1 MKLSKHAKFWA
12 LGALGGVGLFALGV
26 FAQQNGALDIDSTNQ
41 DLFSDLKAVFFLER
55 KDNNEIDSIVRLN
68 VSNGTVV
75 SAPTSD
81 LAGGEAKNTLQNN
94 ASIIGSTNSV
104 NTSSGAF
111 LIATNSGRVE
121 GESMQSFVWGAS
133 NTTLKG
139 YNAIAVATK
148 NTNLEADNTL
158 ALAAKDSTVSAK
170 DSVVLGGKNITINP
184 AGQASLAVWSK
195 INVLGASGA
204 LVFNGKTSSLQ
215 VDTASAHTM
224 VVNADNG
231 LIINTNNSNNQKIQ
245 LTVSGA
251 IKLWEVNNAPAQA
264 SPYISVKT
272 KGSVTCVC
280 GRVSNQNSALSKYTR
295 GNKQIAD
302 LCQKV
307 CDDQNTTLTAQ
318 CGAAATNYPLTQTQW
333 STDDFCQWG
342 LGHAGAKPT
351 FPALG
356 GQVSWT
362 CESFPSG
369 GPTCTATRK
378 GCWDGIRAAGEQ
390 CDLGTNNGK
399 PDSNCSAS
407 CENVKAPKCW
417 ANAKTYLGSDVAWA
431 QPNGFCTDDSVLGE
445 AIPAFWNGSTSG
457 QKTWTCKNKNNKTLT
472 CSANR
477 LPPAVAGACG
487 TALNTCS
494 AGTLSGQTTIPHGD
508 RWSCDG
514 LYGGSNKTCSRCD
527 SGYKYNT
534 TTNICEID
542 CPNPIYRHTNGVT
555 IKAADCAEAGKEY
568 MFEGQKYYVAR
579 DKDDIQTKIAH
590 NTYPANRIVTT
601 RVTDMIQM
609 FDHNPSFNQDI
620 GNWDTSKVT
629 TMYGMFY
636 WAEAFNQPLNNWDT
650 SKVTTMWSMFHF
662 AQAFKQPL
670 NNWDTSKVTDMWNM
684 FHWAEAFNQPLN
696 NWDTS
701 KVTDMWNMFRFAQA
715 FNQPLNN
722 WDTSKVTDM
731 WGMFAS
737 AQAFDQPLNNWD
749 TSKVTNM
756 MYMFEMAQ
764 AFDQPL
770 NNRRISQ
777 IWDENLRNMFTN
789 APAFKANQPY
799 CTWANWSAKK
809 WNFVNM
815 GLNACIN
822 GQCKAYPW
830 NHASQPATTT
840 ANACVGGDYQDIA
853 DDAHN
858 WKWKCNGKYWA
869 TSTECSAAKQP
880 AAINAQCKAYP
891 WNHTAQPATSTA
903 NGCVAGDYQDIAD
916 DTNNWKWKCIGKYS
930 GTSTE
935 CSASKQ
941 PGQPSYTYEWYVQPY
956 WLACQ
961 PKSIT
966 HPICISID
974 VENNEQMSKC
984 IPSNPNHCPV
994 GCKVVNSVTEQLKDA
1009 RVICM
1014 KKDTTLTPWPQT
1026 PPHLLLGTKVDDSFC
1041 PASTKPMPYLFC
1053 WDNSSKQTP
1062 QKCYAEDRR
1071 TIPNNFELSHSHNNI
1086 ATKRGDWGEDL
1097 NSFSTKAI
1105 PFLDATLSISN
1116 SYLYIPVTYHPI
1128 YSDSSINTIKGTLSL
1143 KWRVDKV
1150 KSTAWYT
1157 INKTIPLNTTLI
1169 RHWIARYIKLSTK
1182 DLVQL
1187 DPSIPCEMS
1196 NRKDDCTIVI
1206 SEAKLTLDKV
1216 EVECSSTQPTCPSGF
1231 TASNGKCVKWKCE
1244 NTPASTTPARCEKK
1258 SNYKYIETEGYRFI
1272 EWEVGRVSWQVA
1284 CDTMEEQGYNP
1295 SDAFMLRVTC
1305 PLLWYWLYDSLSRNE
1320 WHFTWWFDT
1329 WNRKMSVKVPSGN
1342 IFGILNPNAYI
1353 EWDFLYDPTAMPDHL
1368 IQEYLNSQHT
1378 GNPYRGIVLNENQK
1392 DIHFCENLDFSKRH
1406 IPIFSAQTDYNGK
1419 RYPMCQENT
1428 DCTNKNQS
1436 QCNSLSKICKRITWT
1451 TTPASTKTI
1460 CIDNQWNT
1468 ITDSF
1473 CSNAW
1478 SKPSCTL
1485 SKINGQCKIHA
1496 WNHTSQPATATAN
1509 GCVAGEYEDIPDDTT
1524 NWKWKCKGKNWG
1536 TETTCSAAK
1545 GSTNPLDRKPWT
1557 VRFIVNCPDYISS
1570 IQIEWISKTPN
1581 EGPRYDDYYIDLPLV
1596 NGNGEMPTPEYPWL
1610 KRWYPVLNKTFDNSI
1625 RKITI
1630 VRDNAAPGKWWAY
1643 QINLPS
1649 NLIPQNLP
1657 EGGRYDIPTMSCLRS
1672 GEA

>member
-55 KDNNEIDSIVRLN
+55 KDNNEKDNNEINSIVRLN

-148 NTNLEADNTL
+148 NTNLQADNTL

-170 DSVVLGGKNITINP
+170 DSVVLGGERITINP
-184 AGQASLAVWSK
+184 AGEASLAVWSK

-204 LVFNGKTSSLQ
+204 LVFNGKPSLLQ

-245 LTVSGA
+245 LTVNGA
-251 IKLWEVNNAPAQA
+251 IKLGAVANQTTPT

-342 LGHAGAKPT
+342 LGHAGTKPT
-351 FPALG
+351 FPTLG

-378 GCWDGIRAAGEQ
+378 GCGDGIRAAGEQ

-399 PDSNCSAS
+399 TDSNCSVS

-445 AIPAFWNGSTSG
+445 TTPAFWNGSTSW

-472 CSANR
+472 CSANK

-494 AGTLSGQTTIPHGD
+494 AGTLSGQTSIAHGK

-514 LYGGSNKTCSRCD
+514 LYGGSNKTCSTCD

-534 TTNICEID
+534 TTNICEVD

-555 IKAADCAEAGKEY
+555 IKAAACAESGKEY

-579 DKDDIQTKIAH
+579 DKDDIKQKIAT
-590 NTYPANRIVTT
+590 NSYPANRIVTT
-601 RVTDMIQM
+601 RVTELNNL
-609 FDHNPSFNQDI
+609 FENNNTFNQDI
-620 GNWDTSKVT
+620 WNWDTSNVTSMIYTFRQAYAFNQDINYWDVSKVRDMSWMFLVASAFNKPLNRWNTSNVENMADMFAVTYNFNQDISNWDVSKVNTMRHMFAYTTNYNKPLTNWNTSNVRNMDRMFWESKAFNQPVAHLNISNVT
-629 TMYGMFY
+629 TMVGMFSNNPVFNQPLNG
-636 WAEAFNQPLNNWDT
+636 WGSKLHNNVNLTNTFRGTTAFNQPLDQWNIWIKLD
-650 SKVTTMWSMFHF
+650 SHLTTMFSG
-662 AQAFKQPL
+662 A
-670 NNWDTSKVTDMWNM
+670 T
-684 FHWAEAFNQPLN
+684 
-696 NWDTS
+696 
-701 KVTDMWNMFRFAQA
+701 
-715 FNQPLNN
+715 
-722 WDTSKVTDM
+722 
-731 WGMFAS
+731 
-737 AQAFDQPLNNWD
+737 
-749 TSKVTNM
+749 
-756 MYMFEMAQ
+756 
-764 AFDQPL
+764 
-770 NNRRISQ
+770 
-777 IWDENLRNMFTN
+777 
-789 APAFKANQPY
+789 AFKANQPY
-799 CTWANWSAKK
+799 CNWGNWSAKK
-809 WNFVNM
+809 WNFVSM
-815 GLNACIN
+815 GLNLCPSYGWRTQSHGACRWKSFLTDGEHACIAN
-822 GQCKAYPW
+822 DPSNKSEMARCMALGPNKCSSGCTV
-830 NHASQPATTT
+830 SQPT
-840 ANACVGGDYQDIA
+840 VEVKDINIQCF
-853 DDAHN
+853 DNTN
-858 WKWKCNGKYWA
+858 WI
-869 TSTECSAAKQP
+869 P
-880 AAINAQCKAYP
+880 AANSLC
-891 WNHTAQPATSTA
+891 
-903 NGCVAGDYQDIAD
+903 AGLEKPLTYEYCAP
-916 DTNNWKWKCIGKYS
+916 S
-930 GTSTE
+930 
-935 CSASKQ
+935 
-941 PGQPSYTYEWYVQPY
+941 QPS
-956 WLACQ
+956 
-961 PKSIT
+961 
-966 HPICISID
+966 
-974 VENNEQMSKC
+974 
-984 IPSNPNHCPV
+984 
-994 GCKVVNSVTEQLKDA
+994 
-1009 RVICM
+1009 
-1014 KKDTTLTPWPQT
+1014 
-1026 PPHLLLGTKVDDSFC
+1026 
-1041 PASTKPMPYLFC
+1041 
-1053 WDNSSKQTP
+1053 
-1062 QKCYAEDRR
+1062 QKCYKEDYR
-1071 TIPNNFELSHSHNNI
+1071 TMPTSFNISTSSQKIIGSYGWISLSYLAS
-1086 ATKRGDWGEDL
+1086 APG
-1097 NSFSTKAI
+1097 AY
-1105 PFLDATLSISN
+1105 LDATLGMGA
-1116 SYLYIPVTYHPI
+1116 SYLYIPINYHPI
-1128 YSDSSINTIKGTLSL
+1128 HSDSSINTLKGTLTL
-1143 KWRVDKV
+1143 KWNVSKT
-1150 KSTAWYT
+1150 SGWINP
-1157 INKTIPLNTTLI
+1157 INKTIPIETTLI
-1169 RHWIARYIKLSTK
+1169 THWTTRYLKLSTRG
-1182 DLVQL
+1182 LVQG
-1187 DPSIPCEMS
+1187 DSRGIPCDDSSAWYS
-1196 NRKDDCTIVI
+1196 NCNIHIT
-1206 SEAKLTLDKV
+1206 EAKLTLDKI
-1216 EVECSSTQPTCPSGF
+1216 EIPCSTQPTCPSGF

-1406 IPIFSAQTDYNGK
+1406 IPIFSAQTDYSGK

-1436 QCNSLSKICKRITWT
+1436 QCNGLSKICKRITWT
-1451 TTPASTKTI
+1451 TTPASTKTV
-1460 CIDNQWNT
+1460 CIDDQWNT
-1468 ITDSF
+1468 ITDGL

-1478 SKPSCTL
+1478 AKPSCTP
-1485 SKINGQCKIHA
+1485 SKINGQCKVHP
-1496 WNHTSQPATATAN
+1496 WNHTSQPATVTVN
-1509 GCVAGEYEDIPDDTT
+1509 GCIAGEYGDIPDDTT
-1524 NWKWKCKGKNWG
+1524 NWKWKCKGKNGG
-1536 TETTCSAAK
+1536 TETICSAAK

-1610 KRWYPVLNKTFDNSI
+1610 KRWYPVLNKTFDDSI

>member
-55 KDNNEIDSIVRLN
+55 KEDNNEIDSIVRLN

-81 LAGGEAKNTLQNN
+81 LAGGEVRNTLQNN
-94 ASIIGSTNSV
+94 ASIIGSTNSA

-111 LIATNSGRVE
+111 LIATNSSRVQ

-133 NTTLKG
+133 NTTLNG

-148 NTNLEADNTL
+148 NTNLQADNTL
-158 ALAAKDSTVSAK
+158 ALAAKDSTVLAR
-170 DSVVLGGKNITINP
+170 DSVVLGGERITINP

-204 LVFNGKTSSLQ
+204 FVFNGKTIPLQ

-378 GCWDGIRAAGEQ
+378 GCGDGIRAAGEQ

-399 PDSNCSAS
+399 PESNCSIS

-417 ANAKTYLGSDVAWA
+417 ANAKSYLGSDVAWA
-431 QPNGFCTDDSVLGE
+431 QPNGFCTDDSVLE
-445 AIPAFWNGSTSG
+445 ETAPAFWNDSTSW
-457 QKTWTCKNKNNKTLT
+457 QKTWTCKNKNNKNLT
-472 CSANR
+472 CSASR

-487 TALNTCS
+487 TTLNTCS
-494 AGTLSGQTTIPHGD
+494 AGTLSGQTSITHGK

-514 LYGGSNKTCSRCD
+514 LYGGSNKTCSTCD

-534 TTNICEID
+534 TTNICEVD

-555 IKAADCAEAGKEY
+555 IKAAACAESGKEY

-579 DKDDIQTKIAH
+579 DKDDIKQKIAT
-590 NTYPANRIVTT
+590 NSYPANRIVTT
-601 RVTDMIQM
+601 RVTELNNL
-609 FDHNPSFNQDI
+609 FENNNTFNQDI
-620 GNWDTSKVT
+620 WNWDTSNVTSMIYTFRQAYAFNQDINYWDVSKVRDMSWMFLVASAFNKPLNRWNTSNVENMADMFAVTYNFNQDISNWNVSKVNTMRHMFAYTTNYNKPLTNWNTSNVRNMDRMFWESKAFNQPVAHLNISNVT
-629 TMYGMFY
+629 TMVGMFSNNPVFNQRLNG
-636 WAEAFNQPLNNWDT
+636 WGSKLHNNVNLTNTFRGTTAFNQPLDQWKIWIKSDAHL
-650 SKVTTMWSMFHF
+650 TTIFSG
-662 AQAFKQPL
+662 A
-670 NNWDTSKVTDMWNM
+670 T
-684 FHWAEAFNQPLN
+684 
-696 NWDTS
+696 
-701 KVTDMWNMFRFAQA
+701 
-715 FNQPLNN
+715 
-722 WDTSKVTDM
+722 
-731 WGMFAS
+731 
-737 AQAFDQPLNNWD
+737 
-749 TSKVTNM
+749 
-756 MYMFEMAQ
+756 
-764 AFDQPL
+764 
-770 NNRRISQ
+770 
-777 IWDENLRNMFTN
+777 
-789 APAFKANQPY
+789 AFKANQPY
-799 CTWANWSAKK
+799 CNWANWSAKK
-809 WNFVNM
+809 WNFVSM
-815 GLNACIN
+815 GLNLCPSYGWRTQSHGACRWKSFLTDGEHACIAN
-822 GQCKAYPW
+822 DPSNKSEMARCMALGPNKCSSGCTV
-830 NHASQPATTT
+830 SQPT
-840 ANACVGGDYQDIA
+840 VEVKDINIQCF
-853 DDAHN
+853 DNTN
-858 WKWKCNGKYWA
+858 WI
-869 TSTECSAAKQP
+869 P
-880 AAINAQCKAYP
+880 AANSLC
-891 WNHTAQPATSTA
+891 
-903 NGCVAGDYQDIAD
+903 AGLEKPLTYEYCAP
-916 DTNNWKWKCIGKYS
+916 S
-930 GTSTE
+930 
-935 CSASKQ
+935 
-941 PGQPSYTYEWYVQPY
+941 QPS
-956 WLACQ
+956 
-961 PKSIT
+961 
-966 HPICISID
+966 
-974 VENNEQMSKC
+974 
-984 IPSNPNHCPV
+984 
-994 GCKVVNSVTEQLKDA
+994 
-1009 RVICM
+1009 
-1014 KKDTTLTPWPQT
+1014 
-1026 PPHLLLGTKVDDSFC
+1026 
-1041 PASTKPMPYLFC
+1041 
-1053 WDNSSKQTP
+1053 
-1062 QKCYAEDRR
+1062 QKCYKEDYR
-1071 TIPNNFELSHSHNNI
+1071 TMPTSFNISTSSQKIIGSYGWISLSYLAS
-1086 ATKRGDWGEDL
+1086 APG
-1097 NSFSTKAI
+1097 AY
-1105 PFLDATLSISN
+1105 LDATLGMGA
-1116 SYLYIPVTYHPI
+1116 SYLYIPINYHPI
-1128 YSDSSINTIKGTLSL
+1128 HSDSSINTLKGTLTL
-1143 KWRVDKV
+1143 KWNVSKT
-1150 KSTAWYT
+1150 SGWINP
-1157 INKTIPLNTTLI
+1157 INKTIPIETTLI
-1169 RHWIARYIKLSTK
+1169 THWTTRYLKLSTRG
-1182 DLVQL
+1182 LVQG
-1187 DPSIPCEMS
+1187 DSRGIPCDDSSAWYS
-1196 NRKDDCTIVI
+1196 NCNIHIT
-1206 SEAKLTLDKV
+1206 EAKLTLDKI
-1216 EVECSSTQPTCPSGF
+1216 EIPCSTQPTCPSGF

-1468 ITDSF
+1468 IPDSF
-1473 CSNAW
+1473 CTNAW
-1478 SKPSCTL
+1478 PKPSCTL
-1485 SKINGQCKIHA
+1485 SKINGQCKLHP

-1536 TETTCSAAK
+1536 TETICSSIKEAYTPEIRLEEISHWSEYCWGNRHVHVTIK
-1545 GSTNPLDRKPWT
+1545 NPKWRSMKIEHSHT
-1557 VRFIVNCPDYISS
+1557 ISS
-1570 IQIEWISKTPN
+1570 ISNWGKVDMRWKEYSRKLQKQTSDQQYEFDLQKIPSSPICDWSV
-1581 EGPRYDDYYIDLPLV
+1581 EGKFSVYVTVDWK
-1596 NGNGEMPTPEYPWL
+1596 E
-1610 KRWYPVLNKTFDNSI
+1610 
-1625 RKITI
+1625 I
-1630 VRDNAAPGKWWAY
+1630 VRSYSYLNITKDKPYAAC
-1643 QINLPS
+1643 
-1649 NLIPQNLP
+1649 
-1657 EGGRYDIPTMSCLRS
+1657 CLVEDPLKS
-1672 GEA
+1672 GLWGV

>member
-41 DLFSDLKAVFFLER
+41 DLFSDLKAVFFLDR
-55 KDNNEIDSIVRLN
+55 NGDEIDSIVRLN

-81 LAGGEAKNTLQNN
+81 LAGGEAENTLQNN

-148 NTNLEADNTL
+148 NTNLKADNTL
-158 ALAAKDSTVSAK
+158 ALAAKDSTVSAS
-170 DSVVLGGKNITINP
+170 DSVVLGGESITINP
-184 AGQASLAVWSK
+184 GSQASLAVWSK

-204 LVFNGKTSSLQ
+204 LVFNGKTIPLQ

-280 GRVSNQNSALSKYTR
+280 GKVNNQNSALSKYTR

-351 FPALG
+351 FPTLG

-378 GCWDGIRAAGEQ
+378 GCGDGIRAAGEQ

-399 PDSNCSAS
+399 PDSNCSVS

-445 AIPAFWNGSTSG
+445 TTPAFWNGSTSW
-457 QKTWTCKNKNNKTLT
+457 QKTWTCKNKNNKNLT

-487 TALNTCS
+487 TTLNTCS
-494 AGTLSGQTTIPHGD
+494 AGTLSGQTTIPHGK

-514 LYGGSNKTCSRCD
+514 LYGGSNKTCSTCD

-534 TTNICEID
+534 TTNICEVD

-555 IKAADCAEAGKEY
+555 IKAAACAESGKEY

-579 DKDDIQTKIAH
+579 DKDDIKQKIAT
-590 NTYPANRIVTT
+590 NSYPANRIVTT
-601 RVTDMIQM
+601 RVTELNNL
-609 FDHNPSFNQDI
+609 FENNNTFNQDI
-620 GNWDTSKVT
+620 WNWDTSNVTSMIYTFRQAYAFNQDINYWDVSKVRDMSWMFLVASAFNKPLNRWNTSNVENMADMFAVTYNFNQDISNWDVSKVNTMRHMFAYTTNYNKPLTNWNTSNVRNMDRMFWESKAFNQPVAHLNISNVT
-629 TMYGMFY
+629 TMVGMFSNNPVFNQPLNG
-636 WAEAFNQPLNNWDT
+636 WGSKLHNNVNLTNTFRGTTAFNQPLDQWNIWIKLD
-650 SKVTTMWSMFHF
+650 SHLTTMFSG
-662 AQAFKQPL
+662 A
-670 NNWDTSKVTDMWNM
+670 T
-684 FHWAEAFNQPLN
+684 
-696 NWDTS
+696 
-701 KVTDMWNMFRFAQA
+701 
-715 FNQPLNN
+715 
-722 WDTSKVTDM
+722 
-731 WGMFAS
+731 
-737 AQAFDQPLNNWD
+737 
-749 TSKVTNM
+749 
-756 MYMFEMAQ
+756 
-764 AFDQPL
+764 
-770 NNRRISQ
+770 
-777 IWDENLRNMFTN
+777 
-789 APAFKANQPY
+789 AFKANQPY
-799 CTWANWSAKK
+799 CNWANWSAKK
-809 WNFVNM
+809 WNFVSM
-815 GLNACIN
+815 GLNLCPSYGWRTQSHGACRWKSFLTDGEHACIAN
-822 GQCKAYPW
+822 DPSNKSEMARCMALGPNKCSSGCTV
-830 NHASQPATTT
+830 SQPT
-840 ANACVGGDYQDIA
+840 VEVKDINIQCF
-853 DDAHN
+853 DNTN
-858 WKWKCNGKYWA
+858 WI
-869 TSTECSAAKQP
+869 P
-880 AAINAQCKAYP
+880 AANSLC
-891 WNHTAQPATSTA
+891 
-903 NGCVAGDYQDIAD
+903 AGLEKPLTYEYCAP
-916 DTNNWKWKCIGKYS
+916 S
-930 GTSTE
+930 
-935 CSASKQ
+935 
-941 PGQPSYTYEWYVQPY
+941 QPS
-956 WLACQ
+956 
-961 PKSIT
+961 
-966 HPICISID
+966 
-974 VENNEQMSKC
+974 
-984 IPSNPNHCPV
+984 
-994 GCKVVNSVTEQLKDA
+994 
-1009 RVICM
+1009 
-1014 KKDTTLTPWPQT
+1014 
-1026 PPHLLLGTKVDDSFC
+1026 
-1041 PASTKPMPYLFC
+1041 
-1053 WDNSSKQTP
+1053 
-1062 QKCYAEDRR
+1062 QKCYKEDYR
-1071 TIPNNFELSHSHNNI
+1071 TMPTSFNISTSSQKIIGSYGWISLSYLAS
-1086 ATKRGDWGEDL
+1086 APG
-1097 NSFSTKAI
+1097 AY
-1105 PFLDATLSISN
+1105 LDATLGMGA
-1116 SYLYIPVTYHPI
+1116 SYLYIPINYHPI
-1128 YSDSSINTIKGTLSL
+1128 HSDSSINTLKGTLTL
-1143 KWRVDKV
+1143 KWNVSKT
-1150 KSTAWYT
+1150 SGWINP
-1157 INKTIPLNTTLI
+1157 INKTIPIETTLI
-1169 RHWIARYIKLSTK
+1169 THWTTRYLKLSTRG
-1182 DLVQL
+1182 LVQG
-1187 DPSIPCEMS
+1187 DSRGIPCDDSSAWYS
-1196 NRKDDCTIVI
+1196 NCNIHIT
-1206 SEAKLTLDKV
+1206 EAKLTLDKI
-1216 EVECSSTQPTCPSGF
+1216 EIPCSTQPTCPSGF

-1406 IPIFSAQTDYNGK
+1406 IPIFSAQTDYSGK

-1436 QCNSLSKICKRITWT
+1436 QCNGLSKICKRITWT
-1451 TTPASTKTI
+1451 TTPASTKTV
-1460 CIDNQWNT
+1460 CIDDQWNT
-1468 ITDSF
+1468 ITDGL

-1478 SKPSCTL
+1478 AKPSCTP
-1485 SKINGQCKIHA
+1485 SKINGQCKVHP
-1496 WNHTSQPATATAN
+1496 WNHTSQPATVTAN
-1509 GCVAGEYEDIPDDTT
+1509 GCIAGEYGDIPDDTT
-1524 NWKWKCKGKNWG
+1524 NWKWKCKGKNGG
-1536 TETTCSAAK
+1536 TETICSAAK

-1610 KRWYPVLNKTFDNSI
+1610 KRWYPVLNKTFDDSI

>member
-41 DLFSDLKAVFFLER
+41 DLFSDLKAVFFLDR
-55 KDNNEIDSIVRLN
+55 NGDEIDSIVRLN

-111 LIATNSGRVE
+111 LIATNNGRVE

-148 NTNLEADNTL
+148 NTNLQANNTL
-158 ALAAKDSTVSAK
+158 ALAAKDSTVLAR
-170 DSVVLGGKNITINP
+170 DSVVLGGERITINP
-184 AGQASLAVWSK
+184 AGEASLAVWSK

-204 LVFNGKTSSLQ
+204 LVFNGKPSLLQ

-280 GRVSNQNSALSKYTR
+280 GKVNNQNSALSKYTR

-351 FPALG
+351 FPTLG

-378 GCWDGIRAAGEQ
+378 GCGDGIRAAGEQ

-399 PDSNCSAS
+399 PDSNCSVS

-431 QPNGFCTDDSVLGE
+431 QPNGFCTDDSVLE
-445 AIPAFWNGSTSG
+445 ETAPAFWNDSTSW
-457 QKTWTCKNKNNKTLT
+457 QKTWTCKNKNNKNLT
-472 CSANR
+472 CSASR

-487 TALNTCS
+487 TTLNTCS
-494 AGTLSGQTTIPHGD
+494 AGTLSGQTSITHGK

-514 LYGGSNKTCSRCD
+514 LYGGSNKTCSTCD

-534 TTNICEID
+534 TTNICEVD

-555 IKAADCAEAGKEY
+555 IKAAACAESGKEY
-568 MFEGQKYYVAR
+568 VFEGQKYYVAR
-579 DKDDIQTKIAH
+579 DKDDIKQKIAT
-590 NTYPANRIVTT
+590 NSYPANRIVTT
-601 RVTDMIQM
+601 RVTELNNL
-609 FDHNPSFNQDI
+609 FENNNTFNQDI
-620 GNWDTSKVT
+620 WNWDTSNVTSTIYTFRQAYAFNQDINYWDVSKVRDMSWMFLVASAFNKPLNRWNTSNVENMADMFAVTYNFNQDISNWDVSKVNTMRHMFAYTTNYNKPLTNWNTSNVRNMDRMFWESKAFNQPVAHLNISNVT
-629 TMYGMFY
+629 TMVGMFSNNPVFNQPLNG
-636 WAEAFNQPLNNWDT
+636 WGSKLHNNVNLTNTFRGTTAFNQPLDQWNIWIKLD
-650 SKVTTMWSMFHF
+650 SHLTTMFSG
-662 AQAFKQPL
+662 ATAFK
-670 NNWDTSKVTDMWNM
+670 T
-684 FHWAEAFNQPLN
+684 
-696 NWDTS
+696 
-701 KVTDMWNMFRFAQA
+701 
-715 FNQPLNN
+715 
-722 WDTSKVTDM
+722 
-731 WGMFAS
+731 
-737 AQAFDQPLNNWD
+737 
-749 TSKVTNM
+749 
-756 MYMFEMAQ
+756 
-764 AFDQPL
+764 
-770 NNRRISQ
+770 
-777 IWDENLRNMFTN
+777 
-789 APAFKANQPY
+789 NQPY
-799 CTWANWSAKK
+799 CNWANWSAKK
-809 WNFVNM
+809 WNFVSM
-815 GLNACIN
+815 GLDLCPSYGWRTQSHGACRWKSFLTDGEHACIAN
-822 GQCKAYPW
+822 DPSNKSEMARCMALGPNKCSSGCTV
-830 NHASQPATTT
+830 SQPT
-840 ANACVGGDYQDIA
+840 VEVKDINIQCF
-853 DDAHN
+853 DNTN
-858 WKWKCNGKYWA
+858 WI
-869 TSTECSAAKQP
+869 P
-880 AAINAQCKAYP
+880 AANSLC
-891 WNHTAQPATSTA
+891 
-903 NGCVAGDYQDIAD
+903 AGLEKPLTYEYCAP
-916 DTNNWKWKCIGKYS
+916 S
-930 GTSTE
+930 
-935 CSASKQ
+935 
-941 PGQPSYTYEWYVQPY
+941 QPS
-956 WLACQ
+956 
-961 PKSIT
+961 
-966 HPICISID
+966 
-974 VENNEQMSKC
+974 
-984 IPSNPNHCPV
+984 
-994 GCKVVNSVTEQLKDA
+994 
-1009 RVICM
+1009 
-1014 KKDTTLTPWPQT
+1014 
-1026 PPHLLLGTKVDDSFC
+1026 
-1041 PASTKPMPYLFC
+1041 
-1053 WDNSSKQTP
+1053 
-1062 QKCYAEDRR
+1062 QKCYKEDYR
-1071 TIPNNFELSHSHNNI
+1071 TMPTSFNISTSSQKIIGSYGWISLSYLAS
-1086 ATKRGDWGEDL
+1086 APG
-1097 NSFSTKAI
+1097 AY
-1105 PFLDATLSISN
+1105 LDATLGMGA
-1116 SYLYIPVTYHPI
+1116 SYLYIPINYHPI
-1128 YSDSSINTIKGTLSL
+1128 HSDSSINTLKGALTL
-1143 KWRVDKV
+1143 KWNVSKT
-1150 KSTAWYT
+1150 SGWINP
-1157 INKTIPLNTTLI
+1157 INKTIPIETTLI
-1169 RHWIARYIKLSTK
+1169 THWTTRYLKLSTRG
-1182 DLVQL
+1182 LVQG
-1187 DPSIPCEMS
+1187 DSRGIPCDDSSAWYS
-1196 NRKDDCTIVI
+1196 NCNIHIT
-1206 SEAKLTLDKV
+1206 EAKLTLDKI
-1216 EVECSSTQPTCPSGF
+1216 EIPCSTQPTCPSGF

-1406 IPIFSAQTDYNGK
+1406 IPIFSAQTDYSGK

-1436 QCNSLSKICKRITWT
+1436 QCNGLSKICKRITWT
-1451 TTPASTKTI
+1451 TTPASTKTV
-1460 CIDNQWNT
+1460 CIDDQWNT
-1468 ITDSF
+1468 ITDGL

-1478 SKPSCTL
+1478 AKPSCTP
-1485 SKINGQCKIHA
+1485 SKINGQCKVHP
-1496 WNHTSQPATATAN
+1496 WNHTSQPATVTAN
-1509 GCVAGEYEDIPDDTT
+1509 GCIAGEYEDIPDDTT
-1524 NWKWKCKGKNWG
+1524 NWKWKCKGKNGG
-1536 TETTCSAAK
+1536 TETICSAAK

-1610 KRWYPVLNKTFDNSI
+1610 KRWYPVLNKTFDDSI

>member
-12 LGALGGVGLFALGV
+12 LGALGGVWLFALGV

-94 ASIIGSTNSV
+94 ASIIGSTNSA

-111 LIATNSGRVE
+111 LIATNSSRVQ

-204 LVFNGKTSSLQ
+204 LVFNGKSIPLQ

-280 GRVSNQNSALSKYTR
+280 GKVNNQNSALSKYTR

-378 GCWDGIRAAGEQ
+378 GCGDGIRAAGEQ

-399 PDSNCSAS
+399 PESNCSAS

-417 ANAKTYLGSDVAWA
+417 ANAKSYLGSDVAWA

-445 AIPAFWNGSTSG
+445 ATPAFWNGSTSG
-457 QKTWTCKNKNNKTLT
+457 QKTWTCKNKNNKNLT

-487 TALNTCS
+487 TTLNTCS

-542 CPNPIYRHTNGVT
+542 CQNPIYRHTNGVT
-555 IKAADCAEAGKEY
+555 IKAAACAEAGREY

-579 DKDDIQTKIAH
+579 DKDDIKAKIAA
-590 NTYPANRIVTT
+590 NAYPANRIVTT
-601 RVTDMIQM
+601 RVTDMIWM
-609 FDHNPSFNQDI
+609 FDQNSSFNQDI
-620 GNWDTSKVT
+620 ANWDTSNVTDMRGMFYWAEAFNQPFNNWDTSKVT
-629 TMYGMFY
+629 HMGGMFEGAHTFNQALNN
-636 WAEAFNQPLNNWDT
+636 WDTSKVTDMGGMFHSAKAFNQPLNNWDT
-650 SKVTTMWSMFHF
+650 SKVTNMYAMFY
-662 AQAFKQPL
+662 
-670 NNWDTSKVTDMWNM
+670 
-684 FHWAEAFNQPLN
+684 WAKAFNQPLN

-701 KVTDMWNMFRFAQA
+701 NVTNMYGMFYWAKA

-722 WDTSKVTDM
+722 WNISKVTDM
-731 WGMFAS
+731 
-737 AQAFDQPLNNWD
+737 
-749 TSKVTNM
+749 K
-756 MYMFEMAQ
+756 YMFYWAET
-764 AFDQPL
+764 FNQPL
-770 NNRRISQ
+770 NNRRINQ
-777 IWDENLRNMFTN
+777 ISDENLKDIFGN
-789 APAFKANQPY
+789 ATAFKENQPY
-799 CTWANWSAKK
+799 CNWANWSAKK

-822 GQCKAYPW
+822 GQCKAHPW
-830 NHASQPATTT
+830 NHASQPATST
-840 ANACVGGDYQDIA
+840 ANGCVGGDYQDIA
-853 DDAHN
+853 DDANN

-869 TSTECSAAKQP
+869 TSTECSASKQP
-880 AAINAQCKAYP
+880 APVNAQCKVYP
-891 WNHTAQPATSTA
+891 WNHASQPATDTA
-903 NGCVAGDYQDIAD
+903 NACVAGDYQDIAD
-916 DTNNWKWKCIGKYS
+916 DANNWKWKCIGKY
-930 GTSTE
+930 GATSTE

-941 PGQPSYTYEWYVQPY
+941 PT
-956 WLACQ
+956 
-961 PKSIT
+961 
-966 HPICISID
+966 
-974 VENNEQMSKC
+974 
-984 IPSNPNHCPV
+984 PV
-994 GCKVVNSVTEQLKDA
+994 
-1009 RVICM
+1009 
-1014 KKDTTLTPWPQT
+1014 
-1026 PPHLLLGTKVDDSFC
+1026 
-1041 PASTKPMPYLFC
+1041 
-1053 WDNSSKQTP
+1053 
-1062 QKCYAEDRR
+1062 
-1071 TIPNNFELSHSHNNI
+1071 
-1086 ATKRGDWGEDL
+1086 
-1097 NSFSTKAI
+1097 
-1105 PFLDATLSISN
+1105 
-1116 SYLYIPVTYHPI
+1116 
-1128 YSDSSINTIKGTLSL
+1128 
-1143 KWRVDKV
+1143 
-1150 KSTAWYT
+1150 
-1157 INKTIPLNTTLI
+1157 
-1169 RHWIARYIKLSTK
+1169 
-1182 DLVQL
+1182 
-1187 DPSIPCEMS
+1187 
-1196 NRKDDCTIVI
+1196 
-1206 SEAKLTLDKV
+1206 
-1216 EVECSSTQPTCPSGF
+1216 
-1231 TASNGKCVKWKCE
+1231 
-1244 NTPASTTPARCEKK
+1244 
-1258 SNYKYIETEGYRFI
+1258 
-1272 EWEVGRVSWQVA
+1272 
-1284 CDTMEEQGYNP
+1284 
-1295 SDAFMLRVTC
+1295 
-1305 PLLWYWLYDSLSRNE
+1305 
-1320 WHFTWWFDT
+1320 
-1329 WNRKMSVKVPSGN
+1329 
-1342 IFGILNPNAYI
+1342 
-1353 EWDFLYDPTAMPDHL
+1353 
-1368 IQEYLNSQHT
+1368 
-1378 GNPYRGIVLNENQK
+1378 
-1392 DIHFCENLDFSKRH
+1392 
-1406 IPIFSAQTDYNGK
+1406 
-1419 RYPMCQENT
+1419 
-1428 DCTNKNQS
+1428 
-1436 QCNSLSKICKRITWT
+1436 
-1451 TTPASTKTI
+1451 
-1460 CIDNQWNT
+1460 
-1468 ITDSF
+1468 
-1473 CSNAW
+1473 
-1478 SKPSCTL
+1478 
-1485 SKINGQCKIHA
+1485 NGQCKIYP
-1496 WNHTSQPATATAN
+1496 WNHASQPATN
-1509 GCVAGEYEDIPDDTT
+1509 SMDGCIAGDYEDITDHSNYWVWKCNGKNGWEAEECGAKQNSIILTSTEPIVACDEWLISSPLTVQWERNELDIDTDGEPMSLRLKFKINFWA
-1524 NWKWKCKGKNWG
+1524 NWKATDDHWH
-1536 TETTCSAAK
+1536 
-1545 GSTNPLDRKPWT
+1545 
-1557 VRFIVNCPDYISS
+1557 
-1570 IQIEWISKTPN
+1570 PN
-1581 EGPRYDDYYIDLPLV
+1581 VCRILIKDILSEDNAQKYR
-1596 NGNGEMPTPEYPWL
+1596 
-1610 KRWYPVLNKTFDNSI
+1610 RALNKLLDEPSEKIAKTSESGYKLSLYHAVI
-1625 RKITI
+1625 RWTDLELQLSLGNLYQKLLFQDDHISVTI
-1630 VRDNAAPGKWWAY
+1630 NAYK
-1643 QINLPS
+1643 
-1649 NLIPQNLP
+1649 
-1657 EGGRYDIPTMSCLRS
+1657 
-1672 GEA
+1672 

>member
-12 LGALGGVGLFALGV
+12 LGALGGGGLFALGV
-26 FAQQNGALDIDSTNQ
+26 FAQQTLEINPSEQ
-41 DLFSDLKAVFFLER
+41 DLFSDLKAVFFLDR
-55 KDNNEIDSIVRLN
+55 NGDEIKSIVRWNASGSTL
-68 VSNGTVV
+68 VT
-75 SAPTSD
+75 APTSE
-81 LAGGEAKNTLQNN
+81 LTGGEAKNTLQNN
-94 ASIIGSTNSV
+94 ASIIGSTDSS
-104 NTSSGAF
+104 NTSAGAF
-111 LIATNSGRVE
+111 LIATNGGKVQW
-121 GESMQSFVWGAS
+121 ESMQSFIWGAN
-133 NTTLKG
+133 NTTLSG
-139 YNAIAVATK
+139 FNTIAVATK
-148 NTNLEADNTL
+148 DTNIDADNAL
-158 ALAAKDSTVSAK
+158 ALASKNTNITAKDAIAIGWEDIK
-170 DSVVLGGKNITINP
+170 LK
-184 AGQASLAVWSK
+184 GQASLAIWSK
-195 INVLGASGA
+195 IDSAAQGAM
-204 LVFNGKTSSLQ
+204 VFNAKKERLNLNNESNNTFII
-215 VDTASAHTM
+215 
-224 VVNADNG
+224 NAENG
-231 LIINTNNSNNQKIQ
+231 LIVNANTSANPKIQ

-264 SPYISVKT
+264 SPYIST
-272 KGSVTCVC
+272 KKVGNVTCIC
-280 GRVSNQNSALSKYTR
+280 GKANNGNIAISKYSR
-295 GNKQIAD
+295 NNKQHAEV
-302 LCQKV
+302 CQKV
-307 CDDQNTTLTAQ
+307 CNNETPTLPGQ

-378 GCWDGIRAAGEQ
+378 GCGDGIRAVGEQ

-399 PDSNCSAS
+399 PDSNCSVS

-417 ANAKTYLGSDVAWA
+417 ANAKTYLGSDVAWV
-431 QPNGFCTDDSVLGE
+431 QPNGFCTDDSVLE
-445 AIPAFWNGSTSG
+445 ETAPAFWNDSTSW
-457 QKTWTCKNKNNKTLT
+457 QKTWTCKNKNNKNLT
-472 CSANR
+472 CSASR

-487 TALNTCS
+487 TTLNTCS
-494 AGTLSGQTTIPHGD
+494 AGTLSGQTSITHGK

-514 LYGGSNKTCSRCD
+514 LYGGSNKTCSTCD

-534 TTNICEID
+534 TTNICEVD

-555 IKAADCAEAGKEY
+555 IKAAACAESGKEY

-579 DKDDIQTKIAH
+579 DKDDIKQKIAT
-590 NTYPANRIVTT
+590 NSYPANRIVTT
-601 RVTDMIQM
+601 RVTELNNL
-609 FDHNPSFNQDI
+609 FENNNTFNQDI
-620 GNWDTSKVT
+620 WNWDTSNVTSMIYTFRQAYAFNQDINYWDVSKVRDMSWMFLVASAFNKPLNRWNTSNVENMADMFAVTYNFNQDISNWDVSKVNTMRHMFAYTTNYNKPLTNWNTSNVRNMDRMFWESKAFNQPVAHLNISNVT
-629 TMYGMFY
+629 TMVGMFSNNPVFNQPLNG
-636 WAEAFNQPLNNWDT
+636 WGSKLHNNVNLTNTFRGTTAFNQPLDQWNIWIKLD
-650 SKVTTMWSMFHF
+650 SHLTTIFSG
-662 AQAFKQPL
+662 A
-670 NNWDTSKVTDMWNM
+670 T
-684 FHWAEAFNQPLN
+684 
-696 NWDTS
+696 
-701 KVTDMWNMFRFAQA
+701 
-715 FNQPLNN
+715 
-722 WDTSKVTDM
+722 
-731 WGMFAS
+731 
-737 AQAFDQPLNNWD
+737 
-749 TSKVTNM
+749 
-756 MYMFEMAQ
+756 
-764 AFDQPL
+764 
-770 NNRRISQ
+770 
-777 IWDENLRNMFTN
+777 
-789 APAFKANQPY
+789 AFKANQPY
-799 CTWANWSAKK
+799 CNWANWSAKK
-809 WNFVNM
+809 WNFVSM
-815 GLNACIN
+815 GLNLCPSYGWRTQSHGACRWKSFLTDGEHACIAN
-822 GQCKAYPW
+822 DPSNKSEMARCMALGPNKCSSGCTV
-830 NHASQPATTT
+830 SQPT
-840 ANACVGGDYQDIA
+840 VEVKDINIQCF
-853 DDAHN
+853 DNTN
-858 WKWKCNGKYWA
+858 WI
-869 TSTECSAAKQP
+869 P
-880 AAINAQCKAYP
+880 AANSLC
-891 WNHTAQPATSTA
+891 
-903 NGCVAGDYQDIAD
+903 AGLEKPLTYEYCAP
-916 DTNNWKWKCIGKYS
+916 S
-930 GTSTE
+930 
-935 CSASKQ
+935 
-941 PGQPSYTYEWYVQPY
+941 QPS
-956 WLACQ
+956 
-961 PKSIT
+961 
-966 HPICISID
+966 
-974 VENNEQMSKC
+974 
-984 IPSNPNHCPV
+984 
-994 GCKVVNSVTEQLKDA
+994 
-1009 RVICM
+1009 
-1014 KKDTTLTPWPQT
+1014 
-1026 PPHLLLGTKVDDSFC
+1026 
-1041 PASTKPMPYLFC
+1041 
-1053 WDNSSKQTP
+1053 

-1231 TASNGKCVKWKCE
+1231 TASNGKCVKWECE

-1258 SNYKYIETEGYRFI
+1258 SNYKYIGREGFRFI
-1272 EWEVGRVSWQVA
+1272 EAERGRVSWQVA
-1284 CDTMEEQGYNP
+1284 CDAIEQEGYSP
-1295 SDAFMLRVTC
+1295 DKAFMLRIAC
-1305 PLLWYWLYDSLSRNE
+1305 PFRWYWLYDTLSDWNE
-1320 WHFTWWFDT
+1320 RHFTWWIDT
-1329 WNRKMSVKVPSGN
+1329 WNRKMSVKVPSGD
-1342 IFGILNPNAYI
+1342 IFGIWKPAPYI
-1353 EWDFLYDPTAMPDHL
+1353 ESDFLYDPMQGPDSL
-1368 IQEYLNSQHT
+1368 IQDYLDSEHA
-1378 GNPYRGIVLNENQK
+1378 GNPYRGIVLNEDQK
-1392 DIHFCENLDFSKRH
+1392 GLNFCENLDFRYRH
-1406 IPIFSAQTDYNGK
+1406 IPIFSAQTDYT
-1419 RYPMCQENT
+1419 MCQANS
-1428 DCTNKNQS
+1428 DCAGKNQS

-1485 SKINGQCKIHA
+1485 SKINGQCKVHP
-1496 WNHTSQPATATAN
+1496 WNHTSQPSTATAN
-1509 GCVAGEYEDIPDDTT
+1509 GCVAGDYEDIPDDTT
-1524 NWKWKCKGKNWG
+1524 NWKWKCKGKNGG

-1545 GSTNPLDRKPWT
+1545 GSTNPLDGKPGT

-1610 KRWYPVLNKTFDNSI
+1610 KRWYPVLNKTFDDSI

>member
-12 LGALGGVGLFALGV
+12 LGVLGGVGLFALGV

-55 KDNNEIDSIVRLN
+55 KEDNNEIDSIVRLN

-133 NTTLKG
+133 NTTLNG

-148 NTNLEADNTL
+148 NTNLQANNTL
-158 ALAAKDSTVSAK
+158 ALAAKDSTVSAR
-170 DSVVLGGKNITINP
+170 DSVVLGGERITINP
-184 AGQASLAVWSK
+184 AGEASLAVWSK

-204 LVFNGKTSSLQ
+204 LVFNGKPSLLQ
-215 VDTASAHTM
+215 VDTGSAHTM

-399 PDSNCSAS
+399 TDSNCSVS

-445 AIPAFWNGSTSG
+445 TTPAFWNGSTSW

-472 CSANR
+472 CSANK

-494 AGTLSGQTTIPHGD
+494 AGTLSGQTSIAHGK

-514 LYGGSNKTCSRCD
+514 LYGGSNKTCSTCD

-534 TTNICEID
+534 TTNICEVD

-555 IKAADCAEAGKEY
+555 IKAAACAESGKEY

-579 DKDDIQTKIAH
+579 DKDDIKQKIAT
-590 NTYPANRIVTT
+590 NSYPANRIVTT
-601 RVTDMIQM
+601 RVTELNNL
-609 FDHNPSFNQDI
+609 FENNNTFNQDI
-620 GNWDTSKVT
+620 WNWDTSNVTSMIYTFRQAYAFNQDINYWDVSKVRDMSWMFLVASAFNKPLNRWNTSNVENMADMFAVTYNFNQDISNWDVSKVNTMRHMFAYTTNYNKPLTNWNTSNVRNMDRMFWESKAFNQPVAHLNISNVT
-629 TMYGMFY
+629 TMVGMFSNNPVFNQPLNG
-636 WAEAFNQPLNNWDT
+636 WGSKLHNNVNLTNTFRGTTAFNQPLDQWNIWIKLD
-650 SKVTTMWSMFHF
+650 SHLTTMFSG
-662 AQAFKQPL
+662 A
-670 NNWDTSKVTDMWNM
+670 T
-684 FHWAEAFNQPLN
+684 
-696 NWDTS
+696 
-701 KVTDMWNMFRFAQA
+701 
-715 FNQPLNN
+715 
-722 WDTSKVTDM
+722 
-731 WGMFAS
+731 
-737 AQAFDQPLNNWD
+737 
-749 TSKVTNM
+749 
-756 MYMFEMAQ
+756 
-764 AFDQPL
+764 
-770 NNRRISQ
+770 
-777 IWDENLRNMFTN
+777 
-789 APAFKANQPY
+789 AFKANQPY
-799 CTWANWSAKK
+799 CNWANWSAKK
-809 WNFVNM
+809 WNFVSM
-815 GLNACIN
+815 GLNLCPSYGWRTQSHGACRWKSFLTDGEHACIAN
-822 GQCKAYPW
+822 DPSNKSEMARCMALGPNKCSSGCTV
-830 NHASQPATTT
+830 SQPT
-840 ANACVGGDYQDIA
+840 VEVKDINIQCF
-853 DDAHN
+853 DNTN
-858 WKWKCNGKYWA
+858 WI
-869 TSTECSAAKQP
+869 P
-880 AAINAQCKAYP
+880 AANSLC
-891 WNHTAQPATSTA
+891 
-903 NGCVAGDYQDIAD
+903 AGLEKPLTYEYCAP
-916 DTNNWKWKCIGKYS
+916 S
-930 GTSTE
+930 
-935 CSASKQ
+935 
-941 PGQPSYTYEWYVQPY
+941 QPS
-956 WLACQ
+956 
-961 PKSIT
+961 
-966 HPICISID
+966 
-974 VENNEQMSKC
+974 
-984 IPSNPNHCPV
+984 
-994 GCKVVNSVTEQLKDA
+994 
-1009 RVICM
+1009 
-1014 KKDTTLTPWPQT
+1014 
-1026 PPHLLLGTKVDDSFC
+1026 
-1041 PASTKPMPYLFC
+1041 
-1053 WDNSSKQTP
+1053 
-1062 QKCYAEDRR
+1062 QKCYKEDYR
-1071 TIPNNFELSHSHNNI
+1071 TMPTSFNISTSSQKIIGSYGWISLSYLAS
-1086 ATKRGDWGEDL
+1086 APG
-1097 NSFSTKAI
+1097 AY
-1105 PFLDATLSISN
+1105 LDATLGMGA
-1116 SYLYIPVTYHPI
+1116 SYLYIPINYHPI
-1128 YSDSSINTIKGTLSL
+1128 HSDSSINTLKGTLTL
-1143 KWRVDKV
+1143 KWNVSKT
-1150 KSTAWYT
+1150 SGWINP
-1157 INKTIPLNTTLI
+1157 INKTIPIETTLI
-1169 RHWIARYIKLSTK
+1169 THWTTRYLKLSTRG
-1182 DLVQL
+1182 LVQG
-1187 DPSIPCEMS
+1187 DSRGIPCDDSSAWYS
-1196 NRKDDCTIVI
+1196 NCNIHIT
-1206 SEAKLTLDKV
+1206 EAKLTLDKI
-1216 EVECSSTQPTCPSGF
+1216 EIPCSTQPTCPSGF

-1406 IPIFSAQTDYNGK
+1406 IPIFSAQTDYSGK

-1436 QCNSLSKICKRITWT
+1436 QCNGLSKICKRITWT
-1451 TTPASTKTI
+1451 TTPASTKTV
-1460 CIDNQWNT
+1460 CIDDQWNT
-1468 ITDSF
+1468 ITDGL

-1478 SKPSCTL
+1478 AKPSCTP
-1485 SKINGQCKIHA
+1485 SKINGQCKVHP
-1496 WNHTSQPATATAN
+1496 WNHTSQPATVTAN
-1509 GCVAGEYEDIPDDTT
+1509 GCIAGEYGDIPDDTT
-1524 NWKWKCKGKNWG
+1524 NWKWKCKGKNGG
-1536 TETTCSAAK
+1536 TETICSAAK

-1610 KRWYPVLNKTFDNSI
+1610 KRWYPVLNKTFDDSI

-1657 EGGRYDIPTMSCLRS
+1657 EEGRYDIPTMSCLRS

>member
-41 DLFSDLKAVFFLER
+41 DLFSDLKAVFFLDR
-55 KDNNEIDSIVRLN
+55 NGDEIDSIVRLN

-111 LIATNSGRVE
+111 LIATNNGRVE

-158 ALAAKDSTVSAK
+158 ALAAKDSTVLAR
-170 DSVVLGGKNITINP
+170 DSVVLGGENITINP
-184 AGQASLAVWSK
+184 AGQASLAVWSQ

-204 LVFNGKTSSLQ
+204 LVFNGKTSPLQ
-215 VDTASAHTM
+215 VDTGSAHTM

-245 LTVSGA
+245 LTVNGA
-251 IKLWEVNNAPAQA
+251 IKLGAVANQTTPT

-280 GRVSNQNSALSKYTR
+280 GKVNNQNSALSKYTR

-333 STDDFCQWG
+333 SSDDFCQWG

-378 GCWDGIRAAGEQ
+378 GCWDGITAAGEQ
-390 CDLGTNNGK
+390 CDLSTNNGK
-399 PDSNCSAS
+399 PDSNCSTS

-445 AIPAFWNGSTSG
+445 TTPAFWNGSTSW
-457 QKTWTCKNKNNKTLT
+457 QKTWTCKNKNNKNLT

-487 TALNTCS
+487 TTLNTCS
-494 AGTLSGQTTIPHGD
+494 AGTLSGQTSITHGK

-514 LYGGSNKTCSRCD
+514 LYGGSNKTCSTCD

-534 TTNICEID
+534 TTNICEVD

-555 IKAADCAEAGKEY
+555 IKAAACAESGKEY

-579 DKDDIQTKIAH
+579 DKDDIKEKITTNA
-590 NTYPANRIVTT
+590 YPANRIVTT
-601 RVTDMIQM
+601 RVTEFNQL
-609 FDHNPSFNQDI
+609 FYNNHTFNQDI
-620 GNWDTSKVT
+620 SNWDASNVTDMSYMFYLAEAFNQPLNNWDTSKVT
-629 TMYGMFY
+629 NIWGMFHWAKAFNQPLNNWDTSKVTNMTYMFY

-650 SKVTTMWSMFHF
+650 SKVTNMSYMFY
-662 AQAFKQPL
+662 
-670 NNWDTSKVTDMWNM
+670 
-684 FHWAEAFNQPLN
+684 WALAFNQPLN

-701 KVTDMWNMFRFAQA
+701 KVTNMSAMFNSAYA

-722 WDTSKVTDM
+722 WDTSKVT
-731 WGMFAS
+731 
-737 AQAFDQPLNNWD
+737 
-749 TSKVTNM
+749 NM
-756 MYMFEMAQ
+756 SYMFSSAH
-764 AFDQPL
+764 AFNQPL
-770 NNRRISQ
+770 NNRRINQ
-777 IWDENLRNMFTN
+777 ISDENLKDMFRD
-789 APAFKANQPY
+789 AAAFKTNQPY
-799 CTWANWSAKK
+799 CNWANWSAKK

-815 GLNACIN
+815 GLNLCPSYGWRTQSHGACRWKSFLTDGEHACIAN
-822 GQCKAYPW
+822 DPSNKSEMARCMALGPNKCISGCTV
-830 NHASQPATTT
+830 SQPT
-840 ANACVGGDYQDIA
+840 VEVKDINIQCF
-853 DDAHN
+853 DNTN
-858 WKWKCNGKYWA
+858 WI
-869 TSTECSAAKQP
+869 P
-880 AAINAQCKAYP
+880 AANSLC
-891 WNHTAQPATSTA
+891 
-903 NGCVAGDYQDIAD
+903 AGLEKPLTYEYCAP
-916 DTNNWKWKCIGKYS
+916 S
-930 GTSTE
+930 
-935 CSASKQ
+935 
-941 PGQPSYTYEWYVQPY
+941 QPS
-956 WLACQ
+956 
-961 PKSIT
+961 
-966 HPICISID
+966 
-974 VENNEQMSKC
+974 
-984 IPSNPNHCPV
+984 
-994 GCKVVNSVTEQLKDA
+994 
-1009 RVICM
+1009 
-1014 KKDTTLTPWPQT
+1014 
-1026 PPHLLLGTKVDDSFC
+1026 
-1041 PASTKPMPYLFC
+1041 
-1053 WDNSSKQTP
+1053 
-1062 QKCYAEDRR
+1062 QKCYKEDYR
-1071 TIPNNFELSHSHNNI
+1071 TMPTSFNISTSSQKIIGSYGWISLSYLAS
-1086 ATKRGDWGEDL
+1086 APG
-1097 NSFSTKAI
+1097 AY
-1105 PFLDATLSISN
+1105 LDATLGMGA
-1116 SYLYIPVTYHPI
+1116 SYLYIPINYHPI
-1128 YSDSSINTIKGTLSL
+1128 HSDSSINTLKGALTL
-1143 KWRVDKV
+1143 KWNVSKT
-1150 KSTAWYT
+1150 SGWINP
-1157 INKTIPLNTTLI
+1157 INKIIPIETTLI
-1169 RHWIARYIKLSTK
+1169 THWTTRYLKLSTRG
-1182 DLVQL
+1182 LVQG
-1187 DPSIPCEMS
+1187 DSRGIPCDDSSAWYS
-1196 NRKDDCTIVI
+1196 NCNIHIT
-1206 SEAKLTLDKV
+1206 EAKLTLDKI
-1216 EVECSSTQPTCPSGF
+1216 EIPCSTQPTCPSGF

-1406 IPIFSAQTDYNGK
+1406 IPIFSAQTDYSGK

-1436 QCNSLSKICKRITWT
+1436 QCNGLSKICKRITWT
-1451 TTPASTKTI
+1451 TTPASTKTV
-1460 CIDNQWNT
+1460 CIDDQWNT
-1468 ITDSF
+1468 ITDGL

-1478 SKPSCTL
+1478 AKPSCTP
-1485 SKINGQCKIHA
+1485 SKINGQCKVHP
-1496 WNHTSQPATATAN
+1496 WNHTSQPSTATAN
-1509 GCVAGEYEDIPDDTT
+1509 GCVAGDYEDIPDDTT
-1524 NWKWKCKGKNWG
+1524 NWKWKCKGKNGG
-1536 TETTCSAAK
+1536 TETICSAAK

-1610 KRWYPVLNKTFDNSI
+1610 KRWYPVLNKTFDDSI

-1657 EGGRYDIPTMSCLRS
+1657 EGGRYDIPTMSCLRP

>member
-81 LAGGEAKNTLQNN
+81 LAGGEAENTLQNN

-111 LIATNSGRVE
+111 LIATNSGRVQ

-133 NTTLKG
+133 NTTLNG

-148 NTNLEADNTL
+148 NTNLKADNTL
-158 ALAAKDSTVSAK
+158 ALAAKDSTVSAR
-170 DSVVLGGKNITINP
+170 DSVVLGGENITINP

-204 LVFNGKTSSLQ
+204 LVFNGKTIPLQ

-245 LTVSGA
+245 LTVNGA
-251 IKLWEVNNAPAQA
+251 IKLGAVTNQTTTPT

-280 GRVSNQNSALSKYTR
+280 GKVNNQNSALSKYTR

-318 CGAAATNYPLTQTQW
+318 CGAAAINYPLTQTQW

-342 LGHAGAKPT
+342 LGHAGTKPT
-351 FPALG
+351 FPTLG

-399 PDSNCSAS
+399 PDSNCSVS
-407 CENVKAPKCW
+407 CENIKAPKCW
-417 ANAKTYLGSDVAWA
+417 ANAKTYLGSDVAWV

-445 AIPAFWNGSTSG
+445 TTPAFWNGSTSW

-487 TALNTCS
+487 TTLNTCS
-494 AGTLSGQTTIPHGD
+494 AGTLSGQTSITHGK

-514 LYGGSNKTCSRCD
+514 LYGGSNKTCSTCD

-555 IKAADCAEAGKEY
+555 IKAAACAESGKEY

-579 DKDDIQTKIAH
+579 DKDDIKQKIAT
-590 NTYPANRIVTT
+590 NSYPANRIVTT
-601 RVTDMIQM
+601 RVTELNNL
-609 FDHNPSFNQDI
+609 FENNNTFNQDI
-620 GNWDTSKVT
+620 WNWDTSNVTSMIYTFRQAYAFNQDINYWDVSKVRDMSWMFLVASAFNKPLNRWNTSNVENMADMFAVTYNFNQDISNWNVSKVNTMRHMFAYTTNYNKPLTNWNTSNVRNMDRMFWESKAFNQPVAHLNISNVT
-629 TMYGMFY
+629 TMVGMFSNNPVFNQPLNG
-636 WAEAFNQPLNNWDT
+636 WGSKLHNNVNLTNTFRGTTAFNQPLDQWNIWIKLG
-650 SKVTTMWSMFHF
+650 SHLTTMFSG
-662 AQAFKQPL
+662 A
-670 NNWDTSKVTDMWNM
+670 T
-684 FHWAEAFNQPLN
+684 
-696 NWDTS
+696 
-701 KVTDMWNMFRFAQA
+701 
-715 FNQPLNN
+715 
-722 WDTSKVTDM
+722 
-731 WGMFAS
+731 
-737 AQAFDQPLNNWD
+737 
-749 TSKVTNM
+749 
-756 MYMFEMAQ
+756 
-764 AFDQPL
+764 
-770 NNRRISQ
+770 
-777 IWDENLRNMFTN
+777 
-789 APAFKANQPY
+789 AFKANQPY
-799 CTWANWSAKK
+799 CNWANWSAKK
-809 WNFVNM
+809 WNFVSM
-815 GLNACIN
+815 GLNLCPSYGWRTQSHGACRWKSFLTDGEHACIAN
-822 GQCKAYPW
+822 DPSNKSEMARCMALGPNKCSSGCTV
-830 NHASQPATTT
+830 SQPT
-840 ANACVGGDYQDIA
+840 VEVKDINIQCF
-853 DDAHN
+853 DNTN
-858 WKWKCNGKYWA
+858 WI
-869 TSTECSAAKQP
+869 P
-880 AAINAQCKAYP
+880 AANSLCAGLEKPLTYEY
-891 WNHTAQPATSTA
+891 
-903 NGCVAGDYQDIAD
+903 CVP
-916 DTNNWKWKCIGKYS
+916 S
-930 GTSTE
+930 
-935 CSASKQ
+935 
-941 PGQPSYTYEWYVQPY
+941 QPS
-956 WLACQ
+956 
-961 PKSIT
+961 
-966 HPICISID
+966 H
-974 VENNEQMSKC
+974 
-984 IPSNPNHCPV
+984 
-994 GCKVVNSVTEQLKDA
+994 
-1009 RVICM
+1009 
-1014 KKDTTLTPWPQT
+1014 
-1026 PPHLLLGTKVDDSFC
+1026 
-1041 PASTKPMPYLFC
+1041 
-1053 WDNSSKQTP
+1053 
-1062 QKCYAEDRR
+1062 KCYKEDYR
-1071 TIPNNFELSHSHNNI
+1071 TMPTSFNISTSSQKIIGSYGWISLSYLAS
-1086 ATKRGDWGEDL
+1086 APG
-1097 NSFSTKAI
+1097 AY
-1105 PFLDATLSISN
+1105 LDATLGMGA
-1116 SYLYIPVTYHPI
+1116 SYLYIPINYHPI
-1128 YSDSSINTIKGTLSL
+1128 HSDSSINTLKGTLTL
-1143 KWRVDKV
+1143 KWNVSKT
-1150 KSTAWYT
+1150 SGWINP
-1157 INKTIPLNTTLI
+1157 INKTIPIETTLI
-1169 RHWIARYIKLSTK
+1169 THWTTRYLKLSTRG
-1182 DLVQL
+1182 LVQG
-1187 DPSIPCEMS
+1187 DSRGIPCDDSSAWYS
-1196 NRKDDCTIVI
+1196 NCNIHIT
-1206 SEAKLTLDKV
+1206 EAKLTLDKI
-1216 EVECSSTQPTCPSGF
+1216 EIPCSTQPTCPSGF

-1406 IPIFSAQTDYNGK
+1406 IPIFSAQTDYSGK

-1436 QCNSLSKICKRITWT
+1436 QCNGLSKICKRITWT
-1451 TTPASTKTI
+1451 TTPASTKTV
-1460 CIDNQWNT
+1460 CIDDQWNT
-1468 ITDSF
+1468 ITDGL

-1478 SKPSCTL
+1478 AKPSCTP
-1485 SKINGQCKIHA
+1485 SKINGQCKVHP
-1496 WNHTSQPATATAN
+1496 WNHTSQPATVTAN
-1509 GCVAGEYEDIPDDTT
+1509 GCIAGEYEDIPDDTT
-1524 NWKWKCKGKNWG
+1524 NWKWKCKGKNGG
-1536 TETTCSAAK
+1536 TETICSAAK

-1610 KRWYPVLNKTFDNSI
+1610 KRWYPVLNKTFDDSI

>member
-12 LGALGGVGLFALGV
+12 LGALGGVWLFALGV

-94 ASIIGSTNSV
+94 ASIIGSTNSA

-158 ALAAKDSTVSAK
+158 ALAAKDSTVLAR
-170 DSVVLGGKNITINP
+170 DSVVLGGEKITINP

-204 LVFNGKTSSLQ
+204 LVFNGKTIPLQ

-280 GRVSNQNSALSKYTR
+280 GKVNNQNSALSKYTR

-351 FPALG
+351 FPTLG

-378 GCWDGIRAAGEQ
+378 GCGDGIRAAGEQ

-399 PDSNCSAS
+399 PDSNCSVS

-417 ANAKTYLGSDVAWA
+417 ANAKTYLGSDVAWV
-431 QPNGFCTDDSVLGE
+431 QPNGFCTDDSVLE
-445 AIPAFWNGSTSG
+445 ETAPAFWNDSTSW
-457 QKTWTCKNKNNKTLT
+457 QKTWTCKNKNNKNLT
-472 CSANR
+472 CSASR

-487 TALNTCS
+487 TTLNTCS
-494 AGTLSGQTTIPHGD
+494 AGTLSGQTSITHGK

-514 LYGGSNKTCSRCD
+514 LYGGSNKTCSTCD

-534 TTNICEID
+534 TTNICEVD

-555 IKAADCAEAGKEY
+555 IKAAACAESGKEY

-579 DKDDIQTKIAH
+579 DKDDIKQKIAT
-590 NTYPANRIVTT
+590 NSYPANRIVTT
-601 RVTDMIQM
+601 RVTELNNL
-609 FDHNPSFNQDI
+609 FENNNTFNQDI
-620 GNWDTSKVT
+620 WNWDTSNVTSMIYTFRQAYAFNQDINYWDVSKVRDMSWMFLVASAFNKPLNRWNTSNVENMADMFAVTYNFNQDISNWNVSKVNTMRHMFAYTTNYNKPLTNWNTSNVRNMDRMFWESKAFNQPVAHLNISNVT
-629 TMYGMFY
+629 TMVGMFSNNPVFNQLLNG
-636 WAEAFNQPLNNWDT
+636 WGSKLHNNVNLTNTFRGTTAFNQPLDQWNIWIKLG
-650 SKVTTMWSMFHF
+650 SHLTTMFSG
-662 AQAFKQPL
+662 A
-670 NNWDTSKVTDMWNM
+670 T
-684 FHWAEAFNQPLN
+684 
-696 NWDTS
+696 
-701 KVTDMWNMFRFAQA
+701 
-715 FNQPLNN
+715 
-722 WDTSKVTDM
+722 
-731 WGMFAS
+731 
-737 AQAFDQPLNNWD
+737 
-749 TSKVTNM
+749 
-756 MYMFEMAQ
+756 
-764 AFDQPL
+764 
-770 NNRRISQ
+770 
-777 IWDENLRNMFTN
+777 
-789 APAFKANQPY
+789 AFKANQPY
-799 CTWANWSAKK
+799 CNWANWSAKK
-809 WNFVNM
+809 WNFVSM
-815 GLNACIN
+815 GLNLCPSYGWRTQSHGACRWKSFLTDGEHACIAN
-822 GQCKAYPW
+822 DPSNKSEMARCMALGPNKCISGCTV
-830 NHASQPATTT
+830 SQPT
-840 ANACVGGDYQDIA
+840 VEVKDINIQCF
-853 DDAHN
+853 DNTN
-858 WKWKCNGKYWA
+858 WI
-869 TSTECSAAKQP
+869 P
-880 AAINAQCKAYP
+880 AANSLC
-891 WNHTAQPATSTA
+891 
-903 NGCVAGDYQDIAD
+903 AGLEKPLTYEYCAP
-916 DTNNWKWKCIGKYS
+916 S
-930 GTSTE
+930 
-935 CSASKQ
+935 
-941 PGQPSYTYEWYVQPY
+941 QPS
-956 WLACQ
+956 
-961 PKSIT
+961 
-966 HPICISID
+966 
-974 VENNEQMSKC
+974 
-984 IPSNPNHCPV
+984 
-994 GCKVVNSVTEQLKDA
+994 
-1009 RVICM
+1009 
-1014 KKDTTLTPWPQT
+1014 
-1026 PPHLLLGTKVDDSFC
+1026 
-1041 PASTKPMPYLFC
+1041 
-1053 WDNSSKQTP
+1053 
-1062 QKCYAEDRR
+1062 QKCYKEDYR
-1071 TIPNNFELSHSHNNI
+1071 TMPTSFNISTSSQKIIGSYGWISLSYLAS
-1086 ATKRGDWGEDL
+1086 APG
-1097 NSFSTKAI
+1097 AY
-1105 PFLDATLSISN
+1105 LDATLGMGA
-1116 SYLYIPVTYHPI
+1116 SYLYIPINYHPI
-1128 YSDSSINTIKGTLSL
+1128 HSDSSINTLKGALTL
-1143 KWRVDKV
+1143 KWNVSKT
-1150 KSTAWYT
+1150 SGWINP
-1157 INKTIPLNTTLI
+1157 INKTIPIETTLI
-1169 RHWIARYIKLSTK
+1169 THWTTRYLKLSTRG
-1182 DLVQL
+1182 LVQG
-1187 DPSIPCEMS
+1187 DSRGIPCDDSSAWYS
-1196 NRKDDCTIVI
+1196 NCNIHIT
-1206 SEAKLTLDKV
+1206 EAKLTLDKI
-1216 EVECSSTQPTCPSGF
+1216 EIPCSTQPTCPSGF
-1231 TASNGKCVKWKCE
+1231 TASNGKCVKWKCD

-1406 IPIFSAQTDYNGK
+1406 IPIFSAQTDYSGK

-1436 QCNSLSKICKRITWT
+1436 QCNGLSKICKRITWT
-1451 TTPASTKTI
+1451 TTPASTKTV
-1460 CIDNQWNT
+1460 CIDDQWNT
-1468 ITDSF
+1468 ITDGL

-1478 SKPSCTL
+1478 AKPSCTP
-1485 SKINGQCKIHA
+1485 SKINGQCKLHP
-1496 WNHTSQPATATAN
+1496 WTHTSQPATSTAN
-1509 GCVAGEYEDIPDDTT
+1509 GCLA
-1524 NWKWKCKGKNWG
+1524 
-1536 TETTCSAAK
+1536 
-1545 GSTNPLDRKPWT
+1545 
-1557 VRFIVNCPDYISS
+1557 
-1570 IQIEWISKTPN
+1570 
-1581 EGPRYDDYYIDLPLV
+1581 
-1596 NGNGEMPTPEYPWL
+1596 
-1610 KRWYPVLNKTFDNSI
+1610 
-1625 RKITI
+1625 
-1630 VRDNAAPGKWWAY
+1630 
-1643 QINLPS
+1643 
-1649 NLIPQNLP
+1649 
-1657 EGGRYDIPTMSCLRS
+1657 
-1672 GEA
+1672 